1 MEENTYN
8 QQQQPQQPPYWQAPE
23 TNWEQIIRDQIK
35 STRGWMT
42 FMGVMQIVIAALY
55 TIMTVGIGII
65 IMWVPFLLG
74 LYLIRASNRAK
85 MYLEMGNISDLAEY
99 HKQLKNFFQ
108 VSGIMSIV
116 SIGLL
121 ILFGIIAAAIGFSF
135 AGAEMYKTMGY

>member
-8 QQQQPQQPPYWQAPE
+8 QSQQAQNWQVPE
-23 TNWEQIIRDQIK
+23 TNWEQIIRDHIK

>member
-8 QQQQPQQPPYWQAPE
+8 QPQQAQNWQTPE
-23 TNWEQIIRDQIK
+23 TNWEQIIRDHIR

-42 FMGVMQIVIAALY
+42 FMGVIQIVIAALY
-55 TIMTVGIGII
+55 TIMTVGIAII

-85 MYLEMGNISDLAEY
+85 MYLEMSNISDLAEY
-99 HKQLKNFFQ
+99 HKQVKNYFQ
-108 VSGIMSIV
+108 VSGIMTIV
-116 SIGLL
+116 SIGLA

>member
-8 QQQQPQQPPYWQAPE
+8 QSQQAQNWQVPE